1 MKNTFERLRTLMWF
15 LKKKKENQ
23 WSADQCVPSVCCH
36 PSSCLQTEQQ
46 AEETCP
52 NEEMWNKVKQS
63 CSGAPGRFWSDL
75 IYMKRNLVTFSCF
88 CKTRSPGCRRSV
100 TVTWWWINL
109 TFISRECR
117 FIVDLVLF
125 FSSVATDGTWTVFSM
140 MFWTGSI
147 WFKPEIWFTQ
157 LHFNSVAR
165 LMCSQRFKY
174 IF

>member
-63 CSGAPGRFWSDL
+63 YSGAPGRFWSDL

-117 FIVDLVLF
+117 FIVWPGFIFLLCGYRRNMDCFLHDVLNRLDL
-125 FSSVATDGTWTVFSM
+125 
-140 MFWTGSI
+140 I
-147 WFKPEIWFTQ
+147 
-157 LHFNSVAR
+157 
-165 LMCSQRFKY
+165 
-174 IF
+174 